1 MAVMTS
7 KREGDKLFR
16 HGLIVLF
23 VFHFGS
29 IANLVFQYVTG
40 RALSKAEF
48 GILYSMLSF
57 LLVFMIPMRAL
68 QTTISHF
75 AGHLHEQ
82 GRTGD
87 ILRLVRLWNR
97 KLIFVGLPI
106 ALAGILLSGPLSS
119 LFHLPNAWPL
129 VLVFSSALMFAFL
142 QVYVG
147 AFQGIQSFTLMCL
160 VANGWNLVRLGIV
173 IVLVHFVAPLAI
185 SGLAAHLA
193 GSVFVAIAGFLML
206 KRVVGKEEDTGE
218 ALDETDRYFILSVLA
233 LLAFSILMNGDV
245 ALVKIYF
252 SEEVDYGDYA
262 RASLIGRMIVFLV
275 QPVAMALFPK
285 VVAKGIGT
293 SAHRR
298 TLMKAIIMSGAMIAV
313 AIAFCMLFPRLPL
326 TIIFGEMEPDARS
339 VSLLRLIAL
348 GMAPLALSF
357 VLLNYELAQHRFRF
371 MIPLA
376 CCAALY
382 VGGVMVFHDTIWN
395 VAVVFCCAGW
405 ASLALLL
412 TDTVLMTRKMRDEG
426 CPSSLGY
433 DATGPSS
440 SAASTQFQT
449 S

>member
-1 MAVMTS
+1 MAS
-7 KREGDKLFR
+7 PIKKESDKLFR
-16 HGLIVLF
+16 HGLIVLL

-40 RALSKAEF
+40 HALSKAEF

-82 GRTGD
+82 GRAGD

-97 KLIFVGLPI
+97 KLIFVGVPI
-106 ALAGILLSGPLSS
+106 ALVGILLSGQLAS
-119 LFHLPNAWPL
+119 LFHLTSAWPL

-147 AFQGIQSFTLMCL
+147 AFQGVQSFTLMCL
-160 VANGWNLVRLGIV
+160 VANGWNLIRLGIV
-173 IVLVHFVAPLAI
+173 IILVKFVAPLAI
-185 SGLAAHLA
+185 SGLGAHLF
-193 GSVFVAIAGFLML
+193 GSVFVAVAGFLML
-206 KRVVGKEEDTGE
+206 KKVVGVTEDTG
-218 ALDETDRYFILSVLA
+218 APLDETDRYFILSVVA
-233 LLAFSILMNGDV
+233 LLAFSVLMNGDV

-285 VVAKGIGT
+285 VVAKGVAT
-293 SAHRR
+293 SAHKR
-298 TLMKAIIMSGAMIAV
+298 TLVKALIMSCAMIAV
-313 AIAFCMLFPRLPL
+313 ATAFCLLLPRLPL
-326 TIIFGEMEPDARS
+326 TIIFGDMAVDARS
-339 VSLLRLIAL
+339 VRLLRVIAL

-371 MIPLA
+371 MVPLT
-376 CCAALY
+376 CCAVLY
-382 VGGVMVFHDTIWN
+382 VGGVMVFHNSIWD
-395 VAVVFCCAGW
+395 VGVVLCCAGW

-412 TDTVLMTRKMRDEG
+412 TDTVLLTRKITTE
-426 CPSSLGY
+426 
-433 DATGPSS
+433 
-440 SAASTQFQT
+440 
-449 S
+449 